1 MYSAEANWKN
11 IDRFKCNAYLAPW
24 KPQQIQRTQQRCS
37 IEQVLSYKTWVLNI
51 VPAIN
56 YAVLPAMTNS
66 PHTTLLRVCISR
78 DDPLSLSPLLKRPT
92 HCLTLLTSTTS
103 LPKNVQ
109 QTLNVSGSLFFP
121 IWANSIP
128 PLWSIVTSV
137 SGIILSDCHS
147 AAICHTATK
156 GNNIGEEILLYF
168 LIPPTLASDIMGRC
182 NKIGGITF
190 RATTTYQL
198 YRDPQIYL
206 SSAVA
211 QRCSNNTFYTFE
223 QGISSS
229 YYWRAMICPP

>member
-56 YAVLPAMTNS
+56 YAVLAAMTDS

-103 LPKNVQ
+103 LPKNIQ

-121 IWANSIP
+121 YMGKFHTT
-128 PLWSIVTSV
+128 PLIHRHFCVRHHSV
-137 SGIILSDCHS
+137 RLPLCCHLSHS
-147 AAICHTATK
+147 
-156 GNNIGEEILLYF
+156 
-168 LIPPTLASDIMGRC
+168 
-182 NKIGGITF
+182 NK
-190 RATTTYQL
+190 R
-198 YRDPQIYL
+198 
-206 SSAVA
+206 
-211 QRCSNNTFYTFE
+211 
-223 QGISSS
+223 
-229 YYWRAMICPP
+229 